1 MEERATSP
9 ADDSEREGGR
19 TSTTDRRIA
28 YALLRIVFGVD
39 IFFHGL
45 SRLLGDHTAFLAYLS
60 QQMAKAP
67 LPKSILAPFAAA
79 LPWTEAT
86 IGLLLL
92 LGLFTRF
99 ALVAGSLEM
108 IVLMAGITLAQNWEV
123 AGIQL
128 IYCAIYFLLL
138 THRGRNFYSL
148 DTLLLKRP

>member
-1 MEERATSP
+1 MSP
-9 ADDSEREGGR
+9 AEDSEKDGGR

-28 YALLRIVFGVD
+28 YALLRIVFGVN

-45 SRLLGDHTAFLAYLS
+45 SRLLGDHAAFLAYLS

-67 LPKSILAPFAAA
+67 LPKSILPPFAAA

-99 ALVAGSLEM
+99 ALVAGSLVL
-108 IVLMAGITLAQNWEV
+108 IILMAGITLAQNWDV

-128 IYCAIYFLLL
+128 IYCAIYFVLL

-148 DTLLLKRP
+148 DTLIAR

>member
-1 MEERATSP
+1 MSP
-9 ADDSEREGGR
+9 AEDSEKEGGR

-45 SRLLGDHTAFLAYLS
+45 SRLLGDHAAFLAYLS

-67 LPKSILAPFAAA
+67 LPKSILPPFAAA
-79 LPWTEAT
+79 LPWTEAI

-128 IYCAIYFLLL
+128 IYCAIYFVLL

-148 DTLLLKRP
+148 DTLLPRRP

>member
-1 MEERATSP
+1 VRPT
-9 ADDSEREGGR
+9 DDSEKDGGR

-45 SRLLGDHTAFLAYLS
+45 SRLVGDHAAFLAYLS

-67 LPKSILAPFAAA
+67 LPKSILPPFAAA
-79 LPWTEAT
+79 LPWTEAI

-108 IVLMAGITLAQNWEV
+108 IALMAGITLAQNWDV

-128 IYCAIYFLLL
+128 IYCAIYFVLL

-148 DTLLLKRP
+148 DTLLPKRS

>member
-1 MEERATSP
+1 MSP
-9 ADDSEREGGR
+9 ADELEKESGGR

-28 YALLRIVFGVD
+28 YALLRIVFGID

-45 SRLLGDHTAFLAYLS
+45 SRLLGDHAAFLAYLS

-67 LPKSILAPFAAA
+67 ISKSLLPPFAAA

-128 IYCAIYFLLL
+128 IYCAIYFVLL

-148 DTLLLKRP
+148 DTLITR

>member
-1 MEERATSP
+1 
-9 ADDSEREGGR
+9 
-19 TSTTDRRIA
+19 
-28 YALLRIVFGVD
+28 
-39 IFFHGL
+39 
-45 SRLLGDHTAFLAYLS
+45 
-60 QQMAKAP
+60 MAKAP

>member
-1 MEERATSP
+1 MSP
-9 ADDSEREGGR
+9 ADELEKEGGGR
-19 TSTTDRRIA
+19 TSATDRRIA
-28 YALLRIVFGVD
+28 YALLRIVFGVN
-39 IFFHGL
+39 IFLHGI
-45 SRLLGDHTAFLAYLS
+45 SRLVGDHAAFLAYLS

-67 LPKSILAPFAAA
+67 ISKSLLPPFAAA
-79 LPWTEAT
+79 LPWTEAI

-99 ALVAGSLEM
+99 ALVGGSLEM

-128 IYCAIYFLLL
+128 IYCAIYFVLL

-148 DTLLLKRP
+148 DTLITRGFS

>member
-1 MEERATSP
+1 MSP
-9 ADDSEREGGR
+9 AEDSEKDGAGR

-45 SRLLGDHTAFLAYLS
+45 SRLLGDHAAFLAYLS

-67 LPKSILAPFAAA
+67 ISKSLLPPFAAT

-128 IYCAIYFLLL
+128 IYSAIYFVLL

-148 DTLLLKRP
+148 DTLIAR

>member
-1 MEERATSP
+1 MRP
-9 ADDSEREGGR
+9 AEDSEKDGGR

-28 YALLRIVFGVD
+28 YALLRIVFGVN

-45 SRLLGDHTAFLAYLS
+45 SRLLGDHAAFLAYLS

-67 LPKSILAPFAAA
+67 LPKSILPLFAAA

-99 ALVAGSLEM
+99 ALVAGSIVM
-108 IVLMAGITLAQNWEV
+108 IALMAGITLAQNWDV

-128 IYCAIYFLLL
+128 IYCAIYFVLL

-148 DTLLLKRP
+148 DTLLPKRS

>member
-1 MEERATSP
+1 MRP
-9 ADDSEREGGR
+9 AEDSEKDGGR

-28 YALLRIVFGVD
+28 YALLRIVFGIN

-45 SRLLGDHTAFLAYLS
+45 SRLLGDHAAFLAYLS

-67 LPKSILAPFAAA
+67 LPKSILPPFAAT
-79 LPWTEAT
+79 LPWVEGTV
-86 IGLLLL
+86 GLLLL

-99 ALVAGSLEM
+99 ALVAGSLVM
-108 IVLMAGITLAQNWEV
+108 IVLMAGITLAQNWDV

-128 IYCAIYFLLL
+128 IYCAIYFVLL

-148 DTLLLKRP
+148 DTLLPKRS

>member
-1 MEERATSP
+1 MIP
-9 ADDSEREGGR
+9 ANDLEKESGGR
-19 TSTTDRRIA
+19 TSVTDRRIA
-28 YALLRIVFGVD
+28 YALLRIVFGVN
-39 IFFHGL
+39 IFLHGI
-45 SRLLGDHTAFLAYLS
+45 SRLVGDHAAFLAYLS

-67 LPKSILAPFAAA
+67 LPKSLLPPFAAT
-79 LPWTEAT
+79 LPWVEAT

-99 ALVAGSLEM
+99 ALVAGSLVL

-128 IYCAIYFLLL
+128 IYCAIYFVLL

-148 DTLLLKRP
+148 DTLLPKRP

>member
-1 MEERATSP
+1 MGT
-9 ADDSEREGGR
+9 ADFEKGGER
-19 TSTTDRRIA
+19 TSASDKLIA
-28 YALLRIVFGVD
+28 YAFLRIVFGID
-39 IFFHGL
+39 IFFHGI
-45 SRLLGDHTAFLAYLS
+45 SRLMGDHLAFFAYLS

-67 LPKSILAPFAAA
+67 LPKWILPPFAAA

-108 IVLMAGITLAQNWEV
+108 IVLMAGITLVQNWEV

-128 IYCAIYFLLL
+128 IYCFIWVLLM

-148 DTLLLKRP
+148 DTLLPKRS

>member
-1 MEERATSP
+1 MRP
-9 ADDSEREGGR
+9 AEDSEKDGGR

-28 YALLRIVFGVD
+28 YALLRIVFGVN

-45 SRLLGDHTAFLAYLS
+45 SRLLGDHAAFLAYLS

-67 LPKSILAPFAAA
+67 LPKSILPPFAAA
-79 LPWTEAT
+79 LPWIEAT

-99 ALVAGSLEM
+99 ALVAGSLVM
-108 IVLMAGITLAQNWEV
+108 IVLMAGITLAQNWDV
-123 AGIQL
+123 AGFQL
-128 IYCAIYFLLL
+128 IYCAIYFVLL

-148 DTLLLKRP
+148 DTLLPKRS

>member
-1 MEERATSP
+1 
-9 ADDSEREGGR
+9 
-19 TSTTDRRIA
+19 
-28 YALLRIVFGVD
+28 
-39 IFFHGL
+39 
-45 SRLLGDHTAFLAYLS
+45 
-60 QQMAKAP
+60 MAKAP
-67 LPKSILAPFAAA
+67 LPKSILAPFAAT

>member
-1 MEERATSP
+1 MSS
-9 ADDSEREGGR
+9 ADELEKEGGGR

-28 YALLRIVFGVD
+28 YALLRMVFGTN

-45 SRLLGDHTAFLAYLS
+45 SRLLGDHAAFLAYLS

-67 LPKSILAPFAAA
+67 LPKSILPPFAAA
-79 LPWTEAT
+79 LPWAEAT

-99 ALVAGSLEM
+99 ALLAGSLVM
-108 IVLMAGITLAQNWEV
+108 IVLMAGVTLAQNWDV

-128 IYCAIYFLLL
+128 IYCAIYFVLL

-148 DTLLLKRP
+148 DTLLPKRVS

>member
-1 MEERATSP
+1 MGP
-9 ADDSEREGGR
+9 AEDSEREGGR
-19 TSTTDRRIA
+19 TSITDRRIA
-28 YALLRIVFGVD
+28 YALLRIVFGVN

-45 SRLLGDHTAFLAYLS
+45 SRLLGDHAAFLAYLS

-67 LPKSILAPFAAA
+67 LPKSLLPPFAAT
-79 LPWTEAT
+79 LPWVEAT

-99 ALVAGSLEM
+99 ALVAGSLVL

-128 IYCAIYFLLL
+128 IYCAIYFVLL

-148 DTLLLKRP
+148 DTLIAR

>member
-1 MEERATSP
+1 MNP

-45 SRLLGDHTAFLAYLS
+45 SRLLGDHAALLAYLS

-67 LPKSILAPFAAA
+67 ISKSLLPPFAAA

-128 IYCAIYFLLL
+128 IYCAIYFVLL

-148 DTLLLKRP
+148 DTLIGGRT

>member
-1 MEERATSP
+1 MSP
-9 ADDSEREGGR
+9 AEDSERDGGR

-28 YALLRIVFGVD
+28 YALLRIVFGVN
-39 IFFHGL
+39 IFLHGI
-45 SRLLGDHTAFLAYLS
+45 SRLVGDHAAFLAYLL

-67 LPKSILAPFAAA
+67 LPKSMLPPFAAA

-99 ALVAGSLEM
+99 ALVAGSLVM
-108 IVLMAGITLAQNWEV
+108 IVLMAGITLAQNWDV

-128 IYCAIYFLLL
+128 IYCAIYFVLL

-148 DTLLLKRP
+148 DTLITKRFS

>member
-1 MEERATSP
+1 MSP
-9 ADDSEREGGR
+9 ADELEKEGALR

-28 YALLRIVFGVD
+28 YALLRIVFGVN
-39 IFFHGL
+39 IFLHGI
-45 SRLLGDHTAFLAYLS
+45 SRLVGDHAAFLAYLS

-67 LPKSILAPFAAA
+67 ISKSLLPPFAAA

-99 ALVAGSLEM
+99 ALVTGSLVM
-108 IVLMAGITLAQNWEV
+108 VVLMAGITLAQNWDV

-128 IYCAIYFLLL
+128 IYCAIYFVLL
-138 THRGRNFYSL
+138 THRGRNSYSL
-148 DTLLLKRP
+148 DTFVAPDGRP

>member
-1 MEERATSP
+1 MRP
-9 ADDSEREGGR
+9 AEDSEKDGGR

-28 YALLRIVFGVD
+28 YALLRIVFGIN

-45 SRLLGDHTAFLAYLS
+45 SRLLGDHAAFLAYLS

-67 LPKSILAPFAAA
+67 LPKSILPPFAAT
-79 LPWTEAT
+79 LPWVEGTV
-86 IGLLLL
+86 GLLLL

-99 ALVAGSLEM
+99 ALVAGSLVM
-108 IVLMAGITLAQNWEV
+108 IVLMAGITLAQNWDV

-128 IYCAIYFLLL
+128 IYCAIYFVLL

-148 DTLLLKRP
+148 DTLIGSRT

>member
-1 MEERATSP
+1 MRP
-9 ADDSEREGGR
+9 AEDSEKDGGR
-19 TSTTDRRIA
+19 TSTIDRRIA
-28 YALLRIVFGVD
+28 YALLRIVFGVNM
-39 IFFHGL
+39 FFHGL
-45 SRLLGDHTAFLAYLS
+45 SRLLGDHAAFLAYLS

-67 LPKSILAPFAAA
+67 LPKSILPPFATA

-99 ALVAGSLEM
+99 ALVAGSLVL
-108 IVLMAGITLAQNWEV
+108 IILMAGITLAQNWDV

-128 IYCAIYFLLL
+128 IYCAIYFVLL

-148 DTLLLKRP
+148 DTLISR

>member
-1 MEERATSP
+1 MRP
-9 ADDSEREGGR
+9 AEDSEKDGGR

-28 YALLRIVFGVD
+28 YALLRIVFGVN

-45 SRLLGDHTAFLAYLS
+45 SRLLGDHAAFLAYLS
-60 QQMAKAP
+60 QQMSKAP
-67 LPKSILAPFAAA
+67 LPKSILPPLAAA

-99 ALVAGSLEM
+99 ALVAGSLVL
-108 IVLMAGITLAQNWEV
+108 IILMAGITLAQNWEV

-128 IYCAIYFLLL
+128 IYCAIYFVLL

-148 DTLLLKRP
+148 DTLIAR

>member
-1 MEERATSP
+1 MRP
-9 ADDSEREGGR
+9 AEDSEKDGGR

-28 YALLRIVFGVD
+28 YALLRIVFGVN

-45 SRLLGDHTAFLAYLS
+45 SRLLGDHAAFLAYLS

-67 LPKSILAPFAAA
+67 LPKSILPPFAAA

-99 ALVAGSLEM
+99 ALVAGSLVM
-108 IVLMAGITLAQNWEV
+108 IVLMAGITLAQNWDV

-128 IYCAIYFLLL
+128 IYCAIYFVLL

-148 DTLLLKRP
+148 DTLLPKRS

>member
-1 MEERATSP
+1 MGP

-19 TSTTDRRIA
+19 TSTSDRRIA
-28 YALLRIVFGVD
+28 YALLRIVFGVN

-45 SRLLGDHTAFLAYLS
+45 SRLLGDHAAFLAYLS

-67 LPKSILAPFAAA
+67 ISKSLLPPFAAA

-99 ALVAGSLEM
+99 ALVAGSLVM
-108 IVLMAGITLAQNWEV
+108 IVLMAGITLAQNWDV

-128 IYCAIYFLLL
+128 IYCAIYFVLL

-148 DTLLLKRP
+148 DTLIAR

>member
-1 MEERATSP
+1 MSP
-9 ADDSEREGGR
+9 AEELEKEGGGR
-19 TSTTDRRIA
+19 TSAADKRIA
-28 YALLRIVFGVD
+28 YALLRIVFGID

-45 SRLLGDHTAFLAYLS
+45 SRMLGDHAAFLAYLS

-67 LPKSILAPFAAA
+67 LSKSILPPFAAA

-128 IYCAIYFLLL
+128 IYCAIYFVLL
-138 THRGRNFYSL
+138 THRGRNFYSF
-148 DTLLLKRP
+148 DTLIAR

>member
-1 MEERATSP
+1 MSP
-9 ADDSEREGGR
+9 AEDSEKEGGR
-19 TSTTDRRIA
+19 TSAADKRIA

-45 SRLLGDHTAFLAYLS
+45 SRLLGDHAAFLAYLS

-67 LPKSILAPFAAA
+67 LPKSILPPFAAA

-128 IYCAIYFLLL
+128 IYCAIYFVLL

-148 DTLLLKRP
+148 DTLIAR

>member
-1 MEERATSP
+1 
-9 ADDSEREGGR
+9 
-19 TSTTDRRIA
+19 
-28 YALLRIVFGVD
+28 
-39 IFFHGL
+39 
-45 SRLLGDHTAFLAYLS
+45 
-60 QQMAKAP
+60 MAKAP

-86 IGLLLL
+86 IGLLLI

-128 IYCAIYFLLL
+128 IYCAIYFVLL
-138 THRGRNFYSL
+138 THRSRNFYSL

>member
-1 MEERATSP
+1 
-9 ADDSEREGGR
+9 
-19 TSTTDRRIA
+19 
-28 YALLRIVFGVD
+28 
-39 IFFHGL
+39 
-45 SRLLGDHTAFLAYLS
+45 
-60 QQMAKAP
+60 MAKAP
-67 LPKSILAPFAAA
+67 LPKSILAPFAAV

>member
-1 MEERATSP
+1 
-9 ADDSEREGGR
+9 
-19 TSTTDRRIA
+19 
-28 YALLRIVFGVD
+28 VD

-45 SRLLGDHTAFLAYLS
+45 SRLLGDHAALLAYLS

-67 LPKSILAPFAAA
+67 ISKSLLPPFAAA

-128 IYCAIYFLLL
+128 IYCAIYFVLL

-148 DTLLLKRP
+148 DTLIGGRT